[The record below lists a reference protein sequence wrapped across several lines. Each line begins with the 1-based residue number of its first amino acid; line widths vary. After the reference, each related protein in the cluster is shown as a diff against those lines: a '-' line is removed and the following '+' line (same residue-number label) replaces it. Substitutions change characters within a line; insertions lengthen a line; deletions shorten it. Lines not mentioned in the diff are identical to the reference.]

1 MEKGNIAKWL
11 KKEGD
16 SIKPGDILA
25 QIETD
30 KATVDF
36 EMQEEGY
43 IAKLMYPE
51 GAKDVKLGQVVA
63 IIVESKEDIAKFK
76 DFKGDSAAATPT
88 PAPAAPK
95 AAEQPKTAALSTPA
109 AAPTQQRSASTGG
122 RVFASP
128 LAKKVAAD
136 SGLELAGLI
145 GSGPNNRI
153 IVADVEAAL
162 LIAKQQPTAS
172 KAKIILPDFSNVSFE
187 DKEVSNIRKVIADR
201 LCYSKQNIPHY
212 YVTVSVNVDNLIK
225 LRAKLNSVAKSKI
238 SVNDMVIKAASLASV
253 RVPETNS

>member
-63 IIVESKEDIAKFK
+63 IIVESKDDVAKFK
-76 DFKGDSAAATPT
+76 DYQAGSAAPA
-88 PAPAAPK
+88 APAAPK
-95 AAEQPKTAALSTPA
+95 KEAVAAEKPKASAQPA
-109 AAPTQQRSASTGG
+109 
-122 RVFASP
+122 
-128 LAKKVAAD
+128 
-136 SGLELAGLI
+136 
-145 GSGPNNRI
+145 
-153 IVADVEAAL
+153 
-162 LIAKQQPTAS
+162 
-172 KAKIILPDFSNVSFE
+172 
-187 DKEVSNIRKVIADR
+187 
-201 LCYSKQNIPHY
+201 
-212 YVTVSVNVDNLIK
+212 
-225 LRAKLNSVAKSKI
+225 
-238 SVNDMVIKAASLASV
+238 
-253 RVPETNS
+253 

>member
-63 IIVESKEDIAKFK
+63 IIVESKDDVAKFK
-76 DFKGDSAAATPT
+76 DYSAGSAPAA
-88 PAPAAPK
+88 APAAPK
-95 AAEQPKTAALSTPA
+95 KEAVAAEQPKA
-109 AAPTQQRSASTGG
+109 
-122 RVFASP
+122 
-128 LAKKVAAD
+128 
-136 SGLELAGLI
+136 
-145 GSGPNNRI
+145 
-153 IVADVEAAL
+153 
-162 LIAKQQPTAS
+162 
-172 KAKIILPDFSNVSFE
+172 
-187 DKEVSNIRKVIADR
+187 
-201 LCYSKQNIPHY
+201 
-212 YVTVSVNVDNLIK
+212 
-225 LRAKLNSVAKSKI
+225 
-238 SVNDMVIKAASLASV
+238 
-253 RVPETNS
+253 

>member
-1 MEKGNIAKWL
+1 MEKGNIAKWM

-36 EMQEEGY
+36 EMQEEGF
-43 IAKLMYPE
+43 IAKLMFPE

-63 IIVESKEDIAKFK
+63 IIVDNKDDVAKFK
-76 DFKGDSAAATPT
+76 DFKSDTAAAATPAA
-88 PAPAAPK
+88 APAAPK
-95 AAEQPKTAALSTPA
+95 KQETAAPVEQPKVVA
-109 AAPTQQRSASTGG
+109 AAPTQQRSVSGG

-128 LAKKVAAD
+128 LAKRVAAD
-136 SGLELAGLI
+136 SGLDLSGVT

-162 LIAKQQPTAS
+162 AQAKQ
-172 KAKIILPDFSNVSFE
+172 
-187 DKEVSNIRKVIADR
+187 
-201 LCYSKQNIPHY
+201 
-212 YVTVSVNVDNLIK
+212 
-225 LRAKLNSVAKSKI
+225 
-238 SVNDMVIKAASLASV
+238 
-253 RVPETNS
+253 